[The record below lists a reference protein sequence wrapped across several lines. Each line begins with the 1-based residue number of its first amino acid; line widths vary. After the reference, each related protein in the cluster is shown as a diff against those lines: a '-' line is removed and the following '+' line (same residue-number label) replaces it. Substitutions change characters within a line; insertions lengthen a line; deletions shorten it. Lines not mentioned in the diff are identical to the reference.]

1 MAPESGLRD
10 PFVQQVFNM
19 AAPDER
25 TIVVSFMSAAQ
36 AQAAAAG
43 ALRGDVPF
51 EYFSQLGDYARY
63 ATQEQPLAPK
73 EYWSVVRWLPAHVL
87 AGIAP
92 SAQPSSDFARKP
104 LGDGAFAIE
113 SIDDKRVVLKPSTDA
128 SHPFPLGAPG
138 IAGIEFRT
146 GREAF
151 AQLNDG
157 PVVLA
162 NVPAQLINNATGLA
176 ATSYAAGVEQLV
188 LNVDRFPFDD
198 VKVRQAVAY
207 AIDKTML
214 GADPALTRP
223 APSALNYDPA
233 KAAALLAEAGWV
245 CDPKPCQKAV
255 TNDAGDTVTRTL
267 TFKLTTTEREPR
279 NVVSQAIQKQLGEA
293 GFAVDVEIVFG
304 EGRQSRMFAPYTTV
318 AC

>member
-1 MAPESGLRD
+1 M
-10 PFVQQVFNM
+10 
-19 AAPDER
+19 
-25 TIVVSFMSAAQ
+25 
-36 AQAAAAG
+36 
-43 ALRGDVPF
+43 
-51 EYFSQLGDYARY
+51 
-63 ATQEQPLAPK
+63 
-73 EYWSVVRWLPAHVL
+73 VRWLPAHVL
-87 AGIAP
+87 AGTAP

-113 SIDDKRVVLKPSTDA
+113 SIDDKRIVLKPSTDA
-128 SHPFPLGAPG
+128 SHPFPLAAPG

-162 NVPAQLINNATGLA
+162 NVPAQLMNNATGLA

-198 VKVRQAVAY
+198 VKVLIKRLRMQST
-207 AIDKTML
+207 KTML

-223 APSALNYDPA
+223 APSTLNYDPA
-233 KAAALLAEAGWV
+233 KAAALLTEAGWV
-245 CDPKPCQKAV
+245 CDSKPCQKAV

-267 TFKLTTTEREPR
+267 TFRLTTTEREPR
-279 NVVSQAIQKQLGEA
+279 NVVSQAIQKQLGERGLRWMWKSCLA
-293 GFAVDVEIVFG
+293 KVA
-304 EGRQSRMFAPYTTV
+304 RAACLRPTQTV
-318 AC
+318 GY